1 MPSMTR
7 LRAQDGF
14 TLPELLVVILVVGI
28 LAAIALPNFLNQ
40 QDKGNDA
47 SAKADV
53 RSLMTHVEA
62 CVTAEE
68 DFSRCMTAAQLG
80 TTGLTLGTGP
90 GEVRVKD
97 ADRETYVLEA
107 LSRSGGRFRIERE
120 ADGDRTRTCNPA
132 KSGGCRTGGS
142 W

>member
-1 MPSMTR
+1 MTR

-14 TLPELLVVILVVGI
+14 SLPELLVVILIVGI
-28 LAAIALPNFLNQ
+28 LAAIALPSFLNQ

-53 RSLMTHVEA
+53 RSLMSHVEA
-62 CVTAEE
+62 CQAAEE
-68 DFSRCMTAAQLG
+68 DFSKCQTAAQLG
-80 TTGLTLGTGP
+80 DTGMALGNGP

-97 ADRETYVLEA
+97 ADTDTYVLEA
-107 LSRSGGRFRIERE
+107 RSRSGNRFRIERE
-120 ADGDRTRTCNPA
+120 ADGDRKRTCNPA
-132 KSGGCRTGGS
+132 KSGGCRAGGS